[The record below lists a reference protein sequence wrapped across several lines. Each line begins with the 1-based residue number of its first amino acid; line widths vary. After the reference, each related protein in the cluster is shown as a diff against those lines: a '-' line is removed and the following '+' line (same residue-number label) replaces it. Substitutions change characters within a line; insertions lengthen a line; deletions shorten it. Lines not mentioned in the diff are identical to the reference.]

1 MSENPPDPKVS
12 EFIDMSLLR
21 APRSYQCRVYVV
33 KGMHLQPKDVNGL
46 ADPYLHFKVDNVLDY
61 STSTYVYPLCLLK
74 IQPIV
79 ITSSVCP
86 KAVEA

>member
-1 MSENPPDPKVS
+1 MKGLVIVSESPPDPSVS

-46 ADPYLHFKVDNVLDY
+46 ADPYLHFKVE
-61 STSTYVYPLCLLK
+61 TSHYVPRTCRKRSPY
-74 IQPIV
+74 
-79 ITSSVCP
+79 
-86 KAVEA
+86 